1 MISAFIKMGNSKTM
15 DQAQRLADKAAS
27 YMNPTL
33 AA

>member
-1 MISAFIKMGNSKTM
+1 VGNSKTM

-27 YMNPTL
+27 YMNSTL